1 VQRSSELTLV
11 CDRSGTVS
19 YASSAAAELLGVEGV
34 SLVGGSV
41 GDVVAAEDR
50 HGLLEWVALSGAE
63 PGESNGALTCRLQPR
78 PGDGPGDGRWAEV
91 TLTDLS
97 ADAAVGGL
105 MLRLR
110 DVTERRRLE
119 RALEELATTDP
130 LTGMANRRRF
140 DEALRS
146 EAERCLRAGNPL
158 TLMLLDIDHF
168 KSVNDTYGHPVGD
181 AGAEGRRRAVPGAV
195 RDIDLV
201 ARVGGEEFAV
211 LLIDVGLH
219 EGRLVADRMRKV
231 IEATA
236 GRPARPGAAGLHGQ
250 PRRGRVRRRLAGPDG
265 PRRRRPVP
273 GEGRGPKPGL
283 LERLTGGRIRSGP
296 PYFLSRRDQ
305 RPYRDTGGS
314 EGVRMTEMTEPVARL
329 TPDECWGLLR
339 TAQVGRLAVTVGG
352 RPEIFPVNY
361 VVGPRH
367 RGLPDGGGHQ
377 ARGPHGRAEVAFEA
391 DGHYPSGSADP
402 DRPDEA

>member
-1 VQRSSELTLV
+1 MLLLENRLSRGAFSADRLDAVMLIAGQLAVCLDNALAERFRSLVQRSSELTLV

-78 PGDGPGDGRWAEV
+78 SGDGPGEERWAEV

-181 AGAEGRRRAVPGAV
+181 AVLKAVAAQCRAAV

-231 IEATA
+231 IEATQVDLPGLAPLACTVSLGVAEFA
-236 GRPARPGAAGLHGQ
+236 GDSQDLMARADAALY
-250 PRRGRVRRRLAGPDG
+250 RAKA
-265 PRRRRPVP
+265 
-273 GEGRGPKPGL
+273 EGRN
-283 LERLTGGRIRSGP
+283 RVCSSG
-296 PYFLSRRDQ
+296 
-305 RPYRDTGGS
+305 
-314 EGVRMTEMTEPVARL
+314 
-329 TPDECWGLLR
+329 
-339 TAQVGRLAVTVGG
+339 
-352 RPEIFPVNY
+352 
-361 VVGPRH
+361 
-367 RGLPDGGGHQ
+367 
-377 ARGPHGRAEVAFEA
+377 
-391 DGHYPSGSADP
+391 
-402 DRPDEA
+402 